1 MVWRVAQYYP
11 DLVSHVF
18 SVCTPY
24 FKVHDRYVSTE
35 AMVSGGVP
43 QFGYQLQL
51 GSPDQK
57 VEKVVNSE
65 EKMKKFLLGFYGGRP
80 SSGKMFFEP
89 KKGVDL
95 DVIENGEVGMTPL
108 LNEEVC
114 DALHF
119 MTSDCQD

>member
-1 MVWRVAQYYP
+1 MAQWYP

-24 FKVHDRYVSTE
+24 FKVHDEYVSTE
-35 AMVSGGVP
+35 ALVNGGVP
-43 QFGYQLQL
+43 QFGYQLQF

-80 SSGKMFFEP
+80 KSGKAFFDP
-89 KKGVDL
+89 KSGVNL
-95 DVIENGEVGMTPL
+95 DVIENDEIGMTPL
-108 LNEEVC
+108 LNE
-114 DALHF
+114 AARIRL
-119 MTSDCQD
+119 S